1 MKDIRGYLKEEKL
14 AIFFILL
21 LFALSAVSESAIPLF
36 IRKTI
41 DQDIKSGS
49 MDDLKKTLLIAFVV
63 VLFAA
68 ITKLIRIRML
78 GQLGQRVLLG
88 IRRHLFRKIQ
98 YLPVPFFQ
106 KYKTGDLISR
116 ISSDLDNISR
126 LFTETAQRFFNAIFT
141 MFFIGAAMFW
151 LSYKLTLI
159 AMGSVLIISLLLWIQ
174 SKILGKYIR
183 KMLALNAQVS
193 SLVQEIL
200 SGFVVYKIFGQEE
213 FINKKFEQS
222 NDEHFKAAKSV
233 SLFTAILSP
242 VTNFIGKVIVYAV
255 IVYGF
260 YMMTTGEMTTG
271 VLLSFTVYLAQF
283 FVPITNL
290 GELSKSWQDGLS
302 SISRIKEIMNYSSGI
317 EAKLYKKDNGH
328 KAVIKGK
335 IEFKDVQ
342 FSYGNNLVLDKVN
355 FVINPYEHIAI
366 VGTTGSGKTSFVNLI
381 ARLYEPQEGSILI
394 DGVDIKDWNLKNLR
408 GQIGY
413 LLQDS
418 YLFSGNVLDNLKY
431 GNEGITIDECK
442 KMWSQIG
449 GDGFVGDI
457 NTDVAKCSMGQKQLI
472 AIGRLL
478 LRRPRLLILDEPTA
492 SIDTRSEKIVQK
504 AIDLASK
511 NITTITIAHRPN
523 TIRNADRIVSIN
535 KKRVNLT

>member
-1 MKDIRGYLKEEKL
+1 
-14 AIFFILL
+14 
-21 LFALSAVSESAIPLF
+21 
-36 IRKTI
+36 
-41 DQDIKSGS
+41 
-49 MDDLKKTLLIAFVV
+49 
-63 VLFAA
+63 
-68 ITKLIRIRML
+68 
-78 GQLGQRVLLG
+78 
-88 IRRHLFRKIQ
+88 LFRKIQ

-159 AMGSVLIISLLLWIQ
+159 AMASVLIISLLLWIQ
-174 SKILGKYIR
+174 SKILGRYIR

-328 KAVIKGK
+328 NAVIKGK

-431 GNEGITIDECK
+431 GNEGITIEQCK